1 MTSIVETAT
10 KVTTKEE
17 IMVNQSLIAQ
27 KVKEIR
33 ESAGLSRNELAEAL
47 SVSVGKISNLENAH
61 RGLDILDYLKIC
73 EACNIPD
80 GIFRKDLRLLDCPE
94 EIAPK
99 LTELREVLIELHKL
113 CISDESPVDVYLKE
127 AKYWL
132 PIMREIAK
140 KDPIPYVKEARAD
153 FVADSNE
160 QHEPIKN
167 DDAFKFS
174 PESGIKELKL
184 IKDTFVSIRKYS
196 RACAGNTGFTDET
209 PDYLPY
215 YVDGFQGD
223 STISLMEIGGDS
235 MSPLIE
241 DGETVVVRELPDHPR
256 ITSEDHVPLSAF
268 REKIPHGAICILNH
282 NDTGQQVKQLFYS
295 GKDENWGLIISS
307 ANTSYEKK
315 ILRKGQSLV
324 IYGIVLGKALV

>member
-1 MTSIVETAT
+1 MIN
-10 KVTTKEE
+10 KH
-17 IMVNQSLIAQ
+17 LIA
-27 KVKEIR
+27 KKIREIR
-33 ESAGLSRNELAEAL
+33 EQSNVSREQLAEAL
-47 SVSVGKISNLENAH
+47 SVSVGKIGNLETAA
-61 RGLDILDYLKIC
+61 RGLSVLDYVKIC
-73 EACNIPD
+73 ERCNIPD
-80 GIFRKDLRLLDCPE
+80 GIFRKDFKFLDCPE

-140 KDPIPYVKEARAD
+140 KDPIPYVKEEAKEKYIAE
-153 FVADSNE
+153 DSKE
-160 QHEPIKN
+160 YEPIKN

-174 PESGIKELKL
+174 PEPGIKELKL

-223 STISLMEIGGDS
+223 SSISLMEIGGDS

-241 DGETVVVRELPDHPR
+241 DGDTVVVRELPDHPR